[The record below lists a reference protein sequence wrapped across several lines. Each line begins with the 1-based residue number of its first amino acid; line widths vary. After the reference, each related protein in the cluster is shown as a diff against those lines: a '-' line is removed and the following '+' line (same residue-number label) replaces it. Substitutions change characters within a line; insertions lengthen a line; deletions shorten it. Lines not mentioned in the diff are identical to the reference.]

1 MSTTRPIERSV
12 AGKALLVTGVVLK
25 TARLKSEQYVQL
37 EDPLAF
43 IQELRQS
50 GFRAD
55 ILTLVGDLNR
65 SGPQY
70 TFYHE
75 SQSVAILPITT
86 YDEWFTTRLHNKPR
100 NMLRKAVKSGVE
112 VRLEEFNDSL
122 LEGVKAIYDES
133 PVRQGKRNRHY
144 KKDLEVLK
152 TEHATFLDRSQFIA
166 AYCAGEMIGFAKL
179 TFSQEC
185 GIFMN
190 FLSKYSYRNKAVN
203 NAILAKAVEICAER
217 KMKGLVYGVLG
228 GGGTQGLDEF
238 KTANGFECVEV
249 PRYFVPLTWL
259 GRMSLKSGLHR
270 GLAQQM
276 PEWFLRAAAK
286 VRQQW
291 NTLRFGSARPA

>member
-1 MSTTRPIERSV
+1 MSTRRPIERSV
-12 AGKALLVTGVVLK
+12 AGKTLLITGVVLK

-43 IQELRQS
+43 VQELSRS
-50 GFRAD
+50 GLRAD
-55 ILTLVGDLNR
+55 ILTLVGDLNHAGAKL
-65 SGPQY
+65 S
-70 TFYHE
+70 FYYEAQH
-75 SQSVAILPITT
+75 VAVLPITT
-86 YDEWFTTRLHNKPR
+86 YDEWFTTRLYNKPR
-100 NMLRKAVKSGVE
+100 NALRKALKSGIE
-112 VRLEEFNDSL
+112 VRSEEFTESL
-122 LEGVKAIYDES
+122 LQGIKTIYDES

-166 AYCAGEMIGFAKL
+166 AYSSGEMIGFAKV

-190 FLSKYSYRNKAVN
+190 FLSKVSYRNKAVN
-203 NAILAKAVEICAER
+203 NAILAKAVEVCADR

-259 GRMSLKSGLHR
+259 GRLSLRAGLHR

-276 PEWFLRAAAK
+276 PEWLVRAAAK
-286 VRQQW
+286 IRQQW
-291 NTLRFGSARPA
+291 NTLRFGAARPA